1 MPLRAIRLA
10 PPNPPWQKQRNQRP
24 PRPLEAGAAGALQAA
39 ARKRNIVTRKRQAA
53 ETPPGGRGP
62 QGFFDRLRSGNLP
75 LLFCRAPAANAAYAS
90 DASASALVLCTVP
103 KGCWG
108 GA

>member
-10 PPNPPWQKQRNQRP
+10 PPDPPWQKQRNQRP

-53 ETPPGGRGP
+53 ETPPGGRG
-62 QGFFDRLRSGNLP
+62 FFDRLKEAAICRFF
-75 LLFCRAPAANAAYAS
+75 FCRAPAANAAYAS